1 MGRIVARW
9 VLVAGGRSPHDPEPQ
24 GYLLLPQLGKEAFH
38 PHERV
43 AKGAKFVATMLHDV
57 IGAAAVV
64 SLGAREGWAAA
75 SRSVIGTAGRTLT
88 DGQTDGAAGRNA
100 AALTVDALL
109 GLLDERLFE
118 DFPVEVFGD
127 AVNLRAG
134 SGAARLSRDASLE
147 V

>member
-64 SLGAREGWAAA
+64 SLAAREGWAAA

-88 DGQTDGAAGRNA
+88 DGRTARRDA
-100 AALTVDALL
+100 AALTVNALL

-134 SGAARLSRDASLE
+134 NGAAWVSRDASLE